1 MNRSI
6 VVLGDV
12 LLDRDVHGT
21 VTRIA
26 PDAPVPVLDT
36 LRTVERPGG
45 AGLTALLCAAPGID
59 VTLVAPLAPDE
70 AGRRL
75 EELLVS
81 HVTVVSL
88 EPGGPTRTKTRLR
101 AAGQS
106 LLRLD
111 EGGPGGPPV
120 ASVGMVEQVLRS
132 ADVVLVSDYGAGLTR
147 HPQIRRLLA
156 RAARRLPVI
165 WDPHP
170 RGGEPVPGCLLV
182 TPNLAEAIQ
191 RGEAGE
197 TDPVVL
203 ADVLRARWRVR
214 AVCVTTGADGAY
226 LGQAGNEVLYLPAP
240 VAQGDPCGAGD
251 RFAASVAV
259 SVSRGRVLSEA
270 VATAVTE
277 ASAWVAAGGA
287 ASFRPAPRHAPAGSV
302 ASPGSAGPAGRGVP
316 ADQPGQLR
324 RQGPAGQMGQMGPER
339 APRWAGEVGPAGPV
353 TPPESR
359 RETHADHGVLPEGVA
374 QGWPA
379 VEQHVARVRASGG
392 RIVATGGCF
401 DLLHV
406 GHVSCLQAARRAGDT
421 LVALLN
427 SDTSVRRLK
436 GPGRPVVPQDERA
449 QMLAAIEGVDAVVI
463 FDEDDPVRALGRLR
477 PDIWVKGGDYGG
489 VMMPEAALVRSWGG
503 RVLLLPYLRGRSTT
517 ALLERAGPG

>member
-1 MNRSI
+1 MNRSV

-12 LLDRDVHGT
+12 VLDRDVHGI

-36 LRTVERPGG
+36 LCTVERPGG
-45 AGLTALLCAAPGID
+45 AGLAALLCAAPGID
-59 VTLVAPLAPDE
+59 VTLIAPLARDE

-75 EELLVS
+75 EELLAP
-81 HVTVVSL
+81 HVTVVPL

-111 EGGPGGPPV
+111 EGGPGSPPV
-120 ASVGMVEQVLRS
+120 ASVGIVEKVLGT
-132 ADVVLVSDYGAGLTR
+132 ADVVLVPDYGAGLTR

-170 RGGEPVPGCLLV
+170 RGGAPVPGCLLV

-197 TDPVVL
+197 TDPVSL
-203 ADVLRARWRVR
+203 ADALRTRWRVR
-214 AVCVTTGADGAY
+214 AVCVTDGANGAY
-226 LGQAGNEVLYLPAP
+226 LGQAGSEVLYLPAP
-240 VAQGDPCGAGD
+240 AAQGDPCGAGD

-259 SVSRGRVLSEA
+259 AVSRGRVLSEA
-270 VATAVTE
+270 VGAAVGE

-287 ASFRPAPRHAPAGSV
+287 ASFRPPTRLAPAGRV
-302 ASPGSAGPAGRGVP
+302 LAI
-316 ADQPGQLR
+316 D
-324 RQGPAGQMGQMGPER
+324 
-339 APRWAGEVGPAGPV
+339 PV
-353 TPPESR
+353 TTPVPDPPI
-359 RETHADHGVLPEGVA
+359 HADHVVLHEGVA
-374 QGWPA
+374 RGWPA
-379 VEQHVARVRASGG
+379 VEQHVARVRAAGG

-406 GHVSCLQAARRAGDT
+406 GHISCLQAARRAGDT
-421 LVALLN
+421 LVVLLN
-427 SDTSVRRLK
+427 SDASVRRLK
-436 GPGRPVVPQDERA
+436 GPQRPVVPQDERA
-449 QMLAAIEGVDAVVI
+449 QMLAAIECVDAVVI

-477 PDIWVKGGDYGG
+477 PDIWAKGGDYGG
-489 VMMPEAALVRSWGG
+489 MVMPEAALVRSWGG
-503 RVLLLPYLRGRSTT
+503 RVLLLPYVRGRSTT